1 MAVVK
6 ADAYGH
12 GMAAV
17 VPQLL
22 SLGVRSF
29 AAATLDEGSQLRA
42 LGAEGTVLILGCTSP
57 QRAGELARLG
67 LTQTVAD
74 LAHAEALNAQGVP
87 LRVHLTQFTSCWLSS
102 SWRLTRRVIR
112 TFWEFVWMTMPACTS
127 LSHAATSVSCPSTST
142 MQMRQAPISLR
153 SLR

>member
-1 MAVVK
+1 MTGADTSRAWRELSAAALAHNVSVLRGALPPGCELMAVVK

-42 LGAEGTVLILGCTSP
+42 LGAEGTVLILGYTSP

-74 LAHAEALNAQGVP
+74 LAHAEALSAQIGRAHV
-87 LRVHLTQFTSCWLSS
+87 
-102 SWRLTRRVIR
+102 
-112 TFWEFVWMTMPACTS
+112 
-127 LSHAATSVSCPSTST
+127 
-142 MQMRQAPISLR
+142 
-153 SLR
+153 